1 MIILYIFNKFIS
13 LFQNKILDI
22 ILSPWNLRII
32 YLENYFLKSKV
43 TDNAENFNQ
52 MCLSQLLWSVLFNK
66 TDKII
71 LF

>member
-66 TDKII
+66 TDIII